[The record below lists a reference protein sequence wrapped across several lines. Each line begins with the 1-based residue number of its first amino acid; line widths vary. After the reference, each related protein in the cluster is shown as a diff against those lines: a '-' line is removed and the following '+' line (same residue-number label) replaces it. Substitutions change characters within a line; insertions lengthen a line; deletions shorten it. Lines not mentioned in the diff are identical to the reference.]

1 MAVTKKG
8 KVTRFYRVSKFL
20 IEWILILIF
29 EFVTAWTFCK
39 LVVAVLEAGRI

>member
-8 KVTRFYRVSKFL
+8 KVTRFYRVSS
-20 IEWILILIF
+20 
-29 EFVTAWTFCK
+29 K